1 MQFRFSRTSIA
12 AFAMLST
19 ACALLSG
26 GCHHG
31 PGNGAPPRANDAIAV
46 PVQSSIIAVPISA
59 SLTELS
65 AALEQAVPQALWSID
80 KPDQVCV
87 ASSKVKLL
95 IVKVKT
101 PTLKC
106 RIVGEVT
113 RGRMTLSGQGR
124 DLVVTMPIH
133 AVIHARDI
141 GGVLKQ
147 ETATADAQV
156 RAVIKLDV
164 APDWSPR
171 GTVDIHYDWTNEPGV
186 DFMGQRIEFTS
197 KADAKLQGVIA
208 RLEQTLPAQL
218 AKLQFRQ
225 QVERAWAQ
233 AFTSLELNK
242 ARPPVWMR
250 ITPQELYYGGYA
262 VDRGK
267 LVLRLGMKA
276 QTETFVGDRPAD
288 PARLPLPPLRRLD
301 VPAGELLFYIP
312 VIADYRQLEPV
323 IAKALVKR
331 SARPFDVPGIGPVRA
346 RFGKVTAYGT
356 TGGRVAVGLEFTA
369 QDEAGSIGQAHGTVW
384 LTGTPVNPPNTRV
397 VSFGDLAVSG
407 VTDSTGTDLLL
418 QLANAPGISQ
428 TVADALAQDFARDY
442 DKLMVK
448 IDRAIDQKR
457 EGNLTIRARIDEVTT
472 GSLKAAG
479 QGLYLPVRGKGT
491 ASITFDMP

>member
-1 MQFRFSRTSIA
+1 
-12 AFAMLST
+12 MLS
-19 ACALLSG
+19 

-31 PGNGAPPRANDAIAV
+31 PGNDAPPRANDTIAV
-46 PVQSSIIAVPISA
+46 PPQSSIIAVPISA
-59 SLTELS
+59 SLSELS

-87 ASSKVKLL
+87 ASSRVKLL

-101 PTLKC
+101 PALKC

-133 AVIHARDI
+133 ATIHARDI
-141 GGVLKQ
+141 GGLLKQ

-164 APDWSPR
+164 ANDWSPR

-208 RLEQTLPAQL
+208 RLEQTLPGEL
-218 AKLQFRQ
+218 AKLKFRE
-225 QVERAWAQ
+225 QVQSAWGQ

-250 ITPQELYYGGYA
+250 ISPQELYYGGY
-262 VDRGK
+262 VVEQGR
-267 LVLRLGMKA
+267 LVLRQGMKA

-288 PARLPLPPLRRLD
+288 PPKLPLPPLRRLD
-301 VPAGELLFYIP
+301 IPAGELLFYIP

-331 SARPFDVPGIGPVRA
+331 SARPFEVPGIGPVRA
-346 RFGKVTAYGT
+346 KFGKVTAYGT
-356 TGGRVAVGLEFTA
+356 IGGRVAVGLEFMAWGDTK
-369 QDEAGSIGQAHGTVW
+369 SLGQSHGTVW

-397 VSFGDLAVSG
+397 VSFSDLSVSG
-407 VTDSTGTDLLL
+407 VTNSTGTDLLL

-457 EGNLTIRARIDEVTT
+457 EGNLTIRARIDEITT

-491 ASITFDMP
+491 ASITFDLP